1 MNVDAPELRLIL
13 ERLDAVERQ
22 NRRMKRTGM
31 ATAGII
37 AAIVL
42 MGQAQPETPPAP
54 KKNKVVE
61 AEQFIVRDA
70 KGRQRGLFGLD
81 HPESPGHSPVRIG
94 LYNEGSSSAAM
105 YLSDG
110 FGGVTVTSGGEDK
123 GPRRS
128 VQLFANPQEGTGL
141 KVGKTGRQTG
151 VLLQIDPRGTVALSM
166 KDNAGKVVFSAP

>member
-1 MNVDAPELRLIL
+1 MSVDAPALRHIL

-22 NRRMKRTGM
+22 NRRMKRAGM

-42 MGQAQPETPPAP
+42 MGQAQPETPPAS
-54 KKNKVVE
+54 KKNTVLE

-70 KGRQRGLFGLD
+70 KGRRRGLFGLD

-94 LYNEGSSSAAM
+94 LYNEGSSSAVM

-110 FGGVTVTSGGEDK
+110 FGGVTVTSGAEGK
-123 GPRRS
+123 ARRS
-128 VQLFANPQEGTGL
+128 VQLFANPQEGTGM
-141 KVGKTGRQTG
+141 KAGKTARQTG
-151 VLLQIDPRGTVALSM
+151 VLLQIDPRGTAALSM